1 MIVAATEP
9 KAFDVLGTRSNL
21 PETFG
26 GDFLAWPQG
35 RTLSIQRK
43 ECSDL
48 LASIRGSDRL
58 AREMHQL
65 KEADRGVLLVEGNFR
80 WNHDG
85 EATKRGC
92 EGFRREQLDGILL
105 SAQANNVWTMTSTGI
120 DDSIR
125 LIQQMERFMAKEDH
139 TSLFRRPKARGLWGT
154 HYDKDW
160 SVHFLQGFEGMGTG
174 NAGALYDALG
184 LPLAWTVT
192 EKDLLSVKGL
202 GKGRVGKLWR
212 ALPHGGVGRELEGSG
227 AG

>member
-1 MIVAATEP
+1 MLCSPAEP
-9 KAFDVLGTRSNL
+9 KDFLVLGDYSSL
-21 PETFG
+21 PETYG
-26 GDFLAWPQG
+26 ADFLAFPLG
-35 RTLSIQRK
+35 KTVGIQRK

-48 LASIRGSDRL
+48 IASIRGSDRL
-58 AREMHQL
+58 AREMAQM
-65 KEADRGVLLVEGNFR
+65 KELDRAVLIIEGN
-80 WNHDG
+80 WKWGLDG
-85 EATKRGC
+85 ASTRRGC
-92 EGFRREQLDGILL
+92 EGFLRSQLDGIVL
-105 SAQANNVWTMTSTGI
+105 SAQVNGILVLHSASIANTIEMLPRVEAFFT
-120 DDSIR
+120 
-125 LIQQMERFMAKEDH
+125 KETH
-139 TSLFRRPKARGLWGT
+139 LSLFRRPKARGLWGT